1 VHTWKIALVGTILG
15 AAVIGAAIHYSSNPF
30 GRAGGNALAAHGM
43 DSRQPVST
51 VTNPITPSKVIPDSR
66 TSGSEHGWGPFR
78 TVDW

>member
-1 VHTWKIALVGTILG
+1 
-15 AAVIGAAIHYSSNPF
+15 
-30 GRAGGNALAAHGM
+30 M